1 MDGAKLGRLVGLH
14 VVGAIGSANVG
25 TLKTVF
31 GTAGSELALS
41 MEASEGKAVGSDE
54 GPEGTIVGK
63 AVVS

>member
-31 GTAGSELALS
+31 GTAGSGMALS
-41 MEASEGKAVGSDE
+41 MEASEGSDE